1 MFKKLNKSSVPS
13 DLLFVVVS
21 SAGLSVILSNSV
33 AVDTFVLIIVS
44 LKLPT
49 LSNRLSTLF
58 MAIRSFVL
66 GSVTFFSFVFNT
78 V

>member
-21 SAGLSVILSNSV
+21 SMITGLSVILSNSV
-33 AVDTFVLIIVS
+33 VVDTFVLIIVS

-49 LSNRLSTLF
+49 FSNRLSTSF

-66 GSVTFFSFVFNT
+66 CSVAS
-78 V
+78 